1 MGMRPLVRPWA
12 VVALAFV
19 WAGVLSAPVAALAAW
34 PAQIATIG
42 TLLVSSSGSDSNGGR
57 SFGDA
62 FATIARAAKAARP
75 GDVIAVAPG
84 SYHGEVVTSASG
96 TAGHRI
102 TFVSVDPLGARI
114 DGSGHDTAWRN
125 NGDYVDIVGFDVS
138 GSNYLGIFNMGSY
151 VRVIG
156 NEVHNL
162 AAPSCNSPNGG
173 AGIDHGNYGGTGDET
188 IGNIVHDI
196 IPPGSH
202 CSLIHGIY
210 HANAGGRI
218 VNNIVYRVADTGI
231 ETWHAATGVTI
242 ANNLVFDA
250 YVGIVVS
257 GDTVLGDNYLVANNM
272 LLDNTYGIAEN
283 GTRLGTHNRYL
294 NNLLH
299 GNTHDFML
307 TTGRP
312 QGTLFTPPQLLD
324 YQSDGSGNYR
334 PAPGS
339 PAIDAGTATGAPSSD
354 IEGTPRPQGN
364 AVDIGPYEAVQK

>member
-1 MGMRPLVRPWA
+1 
-12 VVALAFV
+12 VVGVWLAL
-19 WAGVLSAPVAALAAW
+19 LSLPGAALAAW
-34 PAQIATIG
+34 PVPVNTVG
-42 TLLVSSSGSDSNGGR
+42 TLFVSPSGSDGNGGR

-62 FATIARAAKAARP
+62 FASIGRAASVARP

-84 SYHGEVVTSASG
+84 TYHGGIVTSASG

-138 GSNYLGIFNMGSY
+138 GSDYLGIFNMGSY

-173 AGIDHGNYGGTGDET
+173 AGIDHGNYSGTGDET

-196 IPPGSH
+196 IPPGPH

-210 HANAGGRI
+210 HSNKGGRI

-242 ANNLVFDA
+242 TNNLVFDA
-250 YVGIVVS
+250 YVGIVVA
-257 GDTVLGDNYLVANNM
+257 GDTVVGDNYLVANNI

-283 GTRLGTHNRYL
+283 GSKLGTHNRYL

-299 GNTHDFML
+299 GNTHDSML
-307 TTGRP
+307 STGQL
-312 QGTLFTPPQLLD
+312 QGTLFTPPQLVD
-324 YQSDGSGNYR
+324 FRSDGSGNYHL
-334 PAPGS
+334 APGS
-339 PAIDAGTATGAPSSD
+339 AAIDAGTATGAPTTD
-354 IEGTPRPQGN
+354 IDGTPRPQGN
-364 AVDIGPYEAVQK
+364 AVDIGPYEAVQP